1 MDPSDYYT
9 SKIHRIF
16 VSSTSFIIFLA
27 LIEYHVLVVLFAEIC
42 GNFIHKFIYFAIL
55 TLPRLILLTQITLL
69 FIIPVKL
76 GPHFRVNVLEAI
88 FFVYK
93 HSLIPY
99 PHIWWS
105 IWSLLVPSETIMLNW
120 YLLESWDI
128 LIFSMFHMIWM
139 LDASKVAA
147 EIIYWS
153 LVIWWYWFLDA
164 HSM

>member
-16 VSSTSFIIFLA
+16 VTSTSFIIFLA

-76 GPHFRVNVLEAI
+76 GPHFRVNVLE
-88 FFVYK
+88 
-93 HSLIPY
+93 
-99 PHIWWS
+99 
-105 IWSLLVPSETIMLNW
+105 
-120 YLLESWDI
+120 
-128 LIFSMFHMIWM
+128 
-139 LDASKVAA
+139 
-147 EIIYWS
+147 EIVFCIQT
-153 LVIWWYWFLDA
+153 FLDPVPPYMMINLITF
-164 HSM
+164 SPL